1 MSTLDAQT
9 AVITGA
15 TPAPSASTTE
25 VLFKRQKEGES
36 TMSKLDGKVA
46 VITGATSG
54 MALATAALFAAE
66 GAHVFI
72 TGRRKEKLDEA
83 VAAIGHNVTGVQ
95 ADSGDLDDLT
105 RLAESV
111 REQQGRVDV
120 LFASAGFGMFEPLGS
135 VTLESFDTLMGVNFR
150 GTVFTVQYL
159 LPLMSEGASI
169 ILNGSTSATK
179 GVPGAGVY
187 SATKAAVRSL
197 ARTWAA
203 ELKDRGIRVNV
214 ISPGSID
221 TALFATVTPGV
232 REQIISGIPLGR
244 LGTSEEIAA
253 AALYFASADSSFVT
267 GANLVVDGGFAH
279 V

>member
-1 MSTLDAQT
+1 MSTLDAKT

-15 TPAPSASTTE
+15 APGPSASTTE

-105 RLAESV
+105 RLAETV

-135 VTLESFDTLMGVNFR
+135 VTPESFDTLMGVNFR

-279 V
+279 I